1 MGWFDRPE
9 KGVGS
14 LCTQLSDDGTSV
26 QGAIVRMGLMIEV
39 IFSLGLSIGLFI
51 FIAWRLGLLTNVFV
65 PGILFSTFLQANISS
80 GRNVSQMRALEKSA
94 GLAMETM
101 SNIRTVKS
109 LCSEDVFY
117 STLVFLRILTSHS

>member
-94 GLAMETM
+94 GLAMET
-101 SNIRTVKS
+101 V
-109 LCSEDVFY
+109 
-117 STLVFLRILTSHS
+117 